1 MSGGTKDA
9 VAVIGAGLIGWA
21 WAICFA
27 RAGHAVKL
35 YDVSQPALEAALG
48 LIETALHD
56 LRDNGLLDD
65 PAAAQARISTA
76 ATLEE
81 ALAGVAYVQE
91 NVRETV
97 EAKQEIF
104 AALDRIADP
113 AAILASSSSN
123 IRASLFT
130 ETLPGRARCLVAH
143 PANPPHLVPIVEL
156 SPAPWTDPA
165 VVDRARALHDAA
177 GMSAILVRREVPG
190 FILNRLQGALLAE
203 AFKLVADGYASA
215 EDVDKTIKDGL
226 GLRWAFMGPFET
238 IDLNAPGGIA
248 DYIDRYAPM
257 YWDMQEMQATPRR
270 WDEPLRDALESERRD
285 ALPADRLG
293 DRQAWRDRRLMALLA
308 HKRAAAKEI
317 GE

>member
-9 VAVIGAGLIGWA
+9 VAVIGAGLIGRA

-27 RAGHAVKL
+27 RAGHPVKL

-48 LIETALHD
+48 LIETALRD

-130 ETLPGRARCLVAH
+130 EDLPGRARCLVAH

-285 ALPADRLG
+285 ALPADKLG

>member
-1 MSGGTKDA
+1 MIGGGTI
-9 VAVIGAGLIGWA
+9 AVIGSGLIGRA
-21 WAICFA
+21 WSICFA
-27 RAGHAVKL
+27 RSGHQVKL
-35 YDVSQPALEAALG
+35 HDISKPALDAALG
-48 LIETALHD
+48 LIDGALKD
-56 LRDNGLLDD
+56 LHANGLLDD
-65 PAAAQARISTA
+65 PNAARARIATA

-81 ALAGVAYVQE
+81 ALDGAGYVQE

-104 AALDRIADP
+104 AAMDRIADP

-130 ETLPGRARCLVAH
+130 EELKGRARCLVAH

-165 VVDRARALHDAA
+165 VVSRARALHEAA
-177 GMSAILVRREVPG
+177 GMVPITVKKEVPG

-203 AFKLVADGYASA
+203 AFKLVADGYAST

-226 GLRWAFMGPFET
+226 GLRWSFMGPFET
-238 IDLNAPGGIA
+238 IDLNAPAGIA
-248 DYIDRYAPM
+248 DYIARYAPM
-257 YWDMQEMQATPRR
+257 YWDMQHQQAQPRR
-270 WDEPLRDALESERRD
+270 WDKALSDVLEGERRQ
-285 ALPADRLG
+285 ALPADRLD
-293 DRQAWRDRRLMALLA
+293 DRQGWRDRRLMALIA
-308 HKRAAAKEI
+308 HKRDAVKKI